1 MSRLTDKVA
10 VITGGGTGIGL
21 ATARRFVTEG
31 AHVFIA
37 GRRGEELARAAAAI
51 GKNVTSVACDVTS
64 AADLMRLYEH
74 VKDTKGHID
83 VLFANAG
90 GGGRTVFGDTTPE
103 RFDAIFNL
111 NARGVYFTV
120 QYALPLLRDGASI
133 ILTGSMASSK
143 GLAGLGVYAAAKAAV
158 RSFART
164 WAVELKQRRIRIN
177 VLSPGPVAT
186 PLLDGAPAEAIDYL
200 VSLVPLARLA
210 TAEEMASVALFLA
223 SDESSYVTGTEL
235 FADGG
240 AAQV

>member
-1 MSRLTDKVA
+1 MSKLNGKIA

-21 ATARRFVTEG
+21 ATAARFVAEG
-31 AHVFIA
+31 AYVFIA
-37 GRRGEELARAAAAI
+37 GRRAEELARAAAVI
-51 GKNVTSVACDVTS
+51 GKNVTAVACDVTS
-64 AADLMRLYEH
+64 AGDLARLYQK
-74 VKDTKGHID
+74 VKETKGHID

-90 GGGRTVFGDTTPE
+90 GGGRTVFGETTPE
-103 RFDAIFNL
+103 RFDEIFNL
-111 NARGVYFTV
+111 NTRGVFFTV
-120 QYALPLLRDGASI
+120 QHALPLLRDGASI
-133 ILTGSMASSK
+133 ILTGSIAASK
-143 GLAGLGVYAAAKAAV
+143 GMAGLGVYAAAKAAV

-164 WAVELKQRRIRIN
+164 WAVELKQRRIRTN

-186 PLLDGAPAEAIDYL
+186 PLLARAPPEAIDHL

-223 SDESSYVTGTEL
+223 SEDSSYVTGTEL

>member
-1 MSRLTDKVA
+1 MSRLKDKVA

-21 ATARRFVTEG
+21 ATAKRFVAEG
-31 AHVFIA
+31 AQVFIA
-37 GRRGEELARAAAAI
+37 GRREEELTRASALI

-64 AADLMRLYEH
+64 AGDLMRLYER

-83 VLFANAG
+83 ILFANAG
-90 GGGRTVFGDTTPE
+90 GGGRTVFGDTTQE

-133 ILTGSMASSK
+133 ILTGSMASAK

-164 WAVELKQRRIRIN
+164 WAVELKQRRIRTN
-177 VLSPGPVAT
+177 VLSPGPVET
-186 PLLDGAPAEAIDYL
+186 PLLAGAPAEAVDYL